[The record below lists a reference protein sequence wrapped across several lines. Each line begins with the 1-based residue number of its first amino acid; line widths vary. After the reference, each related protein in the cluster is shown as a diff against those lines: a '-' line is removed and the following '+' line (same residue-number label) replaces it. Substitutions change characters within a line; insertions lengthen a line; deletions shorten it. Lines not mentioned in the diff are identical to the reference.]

1 MPSSIIAKVMEEN
14 NWDEHKAICEI
25 LKSANIPLTKK
36 NIAQMSGKP
45 TTYKTKSKKNELS

>member
-1 MPSSIIAKVMEEN
+1 MEEN